1 MQWPCCQAIYFPR
14 LQRSIPLQCQWWWI
28 VSPRDQ
34 RSLPLC
40 RLFRLQTCHK
50 ELWVCSLYLFASL
63 RLLSKSLWCT
73 LHKLITNT
81 TWNSLKGQICR
92 RFSNWSEV
100 WLVEGESSN
109 SSQQKCWMLTS
120 DIHRFAQIVFNFF
133 YIISDNSL
141 TWITKSW
148 RSSEYSMIQYKPCKV
163 DTYIHQPK

>member
-1 MQWPCCQAIYFPR
+1 MADGRAIYVFPSLYIPSTPQYLSLLARSFRCFFSSLAIFVFPFGLKRGHKNIICPLLLMQWPCCQAIYFSR
-14 LQRSIPLQCQWWWI
+14 LQRSIPLHCQWWWI

-92 RFSNWSEV
+92 
-100 WLVEGESSN
+100 
-109 SSQQKCWMLTS
+109 K
-120 DIHRFAQIVFNFF
+120 
-133 YIISDNSL
+133 
-141 TWITKSW
+141 
-148 RSSEYSMIQYKPCKV
+148 
-163 DTYIHQPK
+163 